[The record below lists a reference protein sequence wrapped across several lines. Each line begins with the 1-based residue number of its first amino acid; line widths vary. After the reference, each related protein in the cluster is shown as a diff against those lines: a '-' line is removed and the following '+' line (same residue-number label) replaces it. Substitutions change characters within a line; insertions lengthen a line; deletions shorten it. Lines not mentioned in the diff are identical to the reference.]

1 MPATT
6 KQLGALAEYSQRQN
20 MTLRMFRPQEHQ
32 EPCFTQYA
40 REFIIRGGNRAGKSV
55 CAAAKFASKALD
67 IPITLEDG
75 TQIESRKPW
84 QKGRCLRMWVI
95 GYDAKHIGQTIYRLL
110 FKRGLIKIIKDKRT
124 GLYRAFQP
132 WKPED
137 AEREH
142 EAKDAPPLIPA
153 RYVKPNSWDWENK
166 KGKEFKSVTLIDP
179 TTGEEIA
186 EIYAYSSKADP
197 KAGDPVDFIWI
208 DEAIENP
215 AHYEEWRSRLF
226 DRRGE
231 LIWSSW
237 PNVQNDAL
245 VNLSKRAEEQRGD
258 PNALVKEHVIKLSQ
272 NKTIAKDV
280 MAEALGMF
288 ATPEERRARDAGEF
302 VTDLLR
308 MYPWY
313 DEYTH
318 QAVRDGDPDEV
329 SRIIRANRGIVPHEW
344 TRELII
350 DPGSQNPAALFCAI
364 PPPEILGACG
374 SLSGVVNVGHFDVKV
389 YPNIDYKDVS
399 EDDRKNT
406 FGWKIYP
413 NPKSPSQD
421 PVNWILE
428 FEGEPDEITIRDA
441 TKSIHRAAAEWALR
455 NRNRV
460 GLEAYV
466 IYDELAGDTVRQN
479 DATMLAKK
487 IKEKSGGLRFQRM
500 IIDYRGGRGKG
511 MGYEITT
518 AENYRQALM
527 RERVLLQSGEPWFIE
542 GSDDVPGRIG
552 KLQEWMQF
560 QQNGLP
566 RLRIIR
572 EKCPVLCEQL
582 KRYMKKSVQGHV
594 QEERPADRQKIDA
607 AVALEY
613 WAASHPAYVKPKITP
628 QSEVLAKVVAM
639 ERRNRLKQGQSQSGI
654 IGPTYH
660 AS

>member
-1 MPATT
+1 MNR
-6 KQLGALAEYSQRQN
+6 QLAALAEYNQRMN
-20 MTLRMFRPQEHQ
+20 MSIRMFRPMEHQ
-32 EPCFTQYA
+32 EKFFLDWA
-40 REFIIRGGNRAGKSV
+40 RQRLLRGGVRAGKSA
-55 CAAAKFASKALD
+55 CAAACFTSKALD
-67 IPITLEDG
+67 IPITLDDG
-75 TQIESRKPW
+75 RQIEGRKPW
-84 QKGRCLRMWVI
+84 QKDRCLRMWVI

-110 FKRGLIKIIKDKRT
+110 FKRGLFKIIKDKKT
-124 GLYRAFQP
+124 GLYRSFRP
-132 WKPED
+132 WDPADD
-137 AEREH
+137 ARKE
-142 EAKDAPPLIPA
+142 EAKDSPPMIPA
-153 RYVKPNSWDWENK
+153 RYIKPNSWDWENK

-179 TTGEEIA
+179 ATGEDIA
-186 EIYAYSSKADP
+186 EIFAYSSKADP

-215 AHYEEWRSRLF
+215 AHYEEWKSRLL

-245 VNLSKRAEEQRGD
+245 VKLSKLAEEQKDD
-258 PNALVKEHVIKLSQ
+258 PNALVKEHVIMLSQ
-272 NKTIAKDV
+272 NKTLGKEV
-280 MAEALGMF
+280 MDEALGMF

-308 MYPWY
+308 MYPWF

-329 SRIIRANRGIVPHEW
+329 SRIIRENSGIIPHDW

-364 PPPEILGACG
+364 PPPELLGACG
-374 SLSGVVNVGHFDVKV
+374 KLSGIVTVHYNRIEVL
-389 YPNIDYKDVS
+389 PNFDYKDVPES
-399 EDDRKNT
+399 ERANT
-406 FGWKIYP
+406 FGWETYTD
-413 NPKSPSQD
+413 PKKPSID
-421 PVNWILE
+421 PVNWVLN
-428 FEGEPDEITIRDA
+428 FFGNPDEITKRDA
-441 TKSIHRAAAEWALR
+441 TLEIHKAAANFAAR
-455 NRNRV
+455 NKNRV

-466 IYDELAGDTVRQN
+466 VYDELAGDSVRQH
-479 DATMLAKK
+479 DATMLAKR
-487 IKEKSGGLRFQRM
+487 IREKSGGIRFQRM
-500 IIDYRGGRGKG
+500 IIDYRGGRVKG

-518 AENYRQALM
+518 AENYRAALQ
-527 RERVLLQSGEPWFIE
+527 REGVLLQSGNPWFEE
-542 GSDDVPGRIG
+542 GSDDVGGRIM

-560 QQNGLP
+560 QENGLP

-582 KRYMKKSVQGHV
+582 KRYMKKSVQGFV

-613 WAASHPAYVKPKITP
+613 WAASHPTYVAPRVTPKTAIFDR
-628 QSEVLAKVVAM
+628 VMNMVK
-639 ERRNRLKQGQSQSGI
+639 RNRLRQKVNQTGL
-654 IGPTYH
+654 IGPSYS